1 MNKIRLAATVLSALM
16 AFGVLAVAQAQS
28 TAPAAPAAP
37 PAPAAAA
44 AQAKRP
50 GDAGNGWRIKFDR
63 SAKAD
68 GVLHFRLWPYN
79 AEPIDINIPVKQGQT
94 ENAMARMTSDAFQA
108 ALDNNDFASDVK
120 KDFAFVRAKHGNR
133 RFALELLEHP
143 AGTDI
148 DLYRE

>member
-37 PAPAAAA
+37 AA

-50 GDAGNGWRIKFDR
+50 GDAGNAWRIKFDR

>member
-28 TAPAAPAAP
+28 TAPAAPAA
-37 PAPAAAA
+37 

-50 GDAGNGWRIKFDR
+50 GDAGNAWRIKFDR

>member
-28 TAPAAPAAP
+28 TAPAVPAAP
-37 PAPAAAA
+37 AA

-79 AEPIDINIPVKQGQT
+79 ADPIDINIPVKQGQT
-94 ENAMARMTSDAFQA
+94 ENAMARMERTTRSFRLQILVRSQRSCLEMPRRSSIPVFRMSRRKAAVASRTS
-108 ALDNNDFASDVK
+108 V
-120 KDFAFVRAKHGNR
+120 
-133 RFALELLEHP
+133 
-143 AGTDI
+143 T
-148 DLYRE
+148 